1 VKRILVVDDH
11 ADNRYLLRSLLNG
24 NDLEV
29 QEAENGV
36 EALDVARSEPPD
48 LVISD
53 LLMPTMDG
61 YTLLRE
67 WNADQ
72 ELRRI
77 PFMVYTATYTEA
89 EDQQLAIDLGADA
102 FMRKPAEPEDF
113 MTEVWKLLERQRPD
127 RPDHQ
132 PLPPDQNPSI
142 DQRYSQ
148 VLVRKLEEKAME
160 LEHRVAEISESK
172 AVVERLGRL
181 YAALSETNKAI
192 VHITHQQALF
202 EAVCRIAVERGGFTL
217 AWVGLLNQETDQI
230 ELAASHGGEPGWFP
244 ALTPLTI
251 RKPLRTPVE
260 IALGEKRTFLSNNLL
275 DEPALESIRDIITSS
290 GLQSAAS
297 CLIGRDG
304 EPIGALTLYSNEP
317 DFFDR
322 HLTDLVHEMAADIS
336 FALENYRK
344 EAHRKETEEKLRIS
358 EESNRLS
365 RRALEASANGIMI
378 TDNSSP
384 ENPII
389 YVNPAF
395 EYMTGYSHDEAIG
408 RNPWFLVGDDRDQ
421 RGLAEITTAVQTL
434 EHADALLRSYRKD
447 GSPFWIEATIAPVL
461 DETGAAT
468 HFVGIMN
475 DVTERK
481 EYEEQLERQYSE
493 DQLTGLA
500 SRNLLKDRTEQAI
513 TFAQHNNRHAALLF
527 VDLDQFKRINDSL
540 GRKAGDSI
548 LLDVASRLNER
559 IDKRHTVSRISS
571 DEFVVLLT
579 DLANQQGA
587 GKVANDI
594 MTVFD
599 EPFTIMD
606 RQVKISASIG
616 ISTYPDGGENFDAL
630 LRNADIAMYRAKQ
643 SNTDTV
649 RFYTD
654 DMNVAAIQKL
664 DLESRL
670 RKAIENDEMELH
682 YQPIVDLQTGA
693 MVAAEAL
700 VRWRDGED
708 HLLEPNDF
716 IPLAEETGLIVPL
729 GRWVLYK
736 ACEDARTW
744 QDAGVSASLAVNLSA
759 RQFGDTGLFDHIQDA
774 IARSGLKPAS
784 LHVEITESILMTH
797 AERATRILTQLR
809 DLGLGVAIDD
819 FGTGYSSLAYL
830 RQFPI
835 DQLKIDR
842 SFIHAAIEH
851 SDSAAIVNGIVSIAR
866 GLRLQSIAE
875 GVDRVEQRDFLART
889 GCQLAQG
896 YLFSHPLPLQAFLD
910 WSHQQQHTSELSR

>member
-1 VKRILVVDDH
+1 MKRILVVDDH
-11 ADNRYLLRSLLNG
+11 PDNRYLLRSLLTG
-24 NDLEV
+24 NDMEV
-29 QEAENGV
+29 LEAENGE
-36 EALDVARSEPPD
+36 EALDIARPEPPD

-72 ELRRI
+72 MLCRI

-89 EDQQLAIDLGADA
+89 EDQQLALDLGADA
-102 FMRKPAEPEDF
+102 FIRKPSEPEDF
-113 MTEVWKLLERQRPD
+113 MAQVWELLERQRPD
-127 RPDHQ
+127 TAEHQ
-132 PLPPDQNPSI
+132 RVPPDQDPSI

-160 LEHRVAEISESK
+160 LERRVTEISESK
-172 AVVERLGRL
+172 AAVERLGRL

-192 VHITHQQALF
+192 VHITHQQELF
-202 EAVCRIAVERGGFTL
+202 EAVCRIAVERGGFTM
-217 AWVGLLNQETDQI
+217 AWVGLLNEEGEQI
-230 ELAASHGGEPGWFP
+230 EPAASHGGDPNWFS
-244 ALTPLTI
+244 AITPLSI
-251 RKPLRTPVE
+251 REPLRTPVE
-260 IALGEKRTFLSNNLL
+260 IALAEKRTFLSNNLIE
-275 DEPALESIRDIITSS
+275 EPALTSIREVIRNTGLRS
-290 GLQSAAS
+290 GAC
-297 CLIGRDG
+297 CLIGRDD
-304 EPIGALTLYSNEP
+304 ALVGVLAFYSSEP

-344 EAHRKETEEKLRIS
+344 ERLRIETEERLRIS
-358 EESNRLS
+358 EETNRLS
-365 RRALEASANGIMI
+365 RRAVEASANGIMI

-384 ENPII
+384 ANPII
-389 YVNPAF
+389 YINPAF
-395 EYMTGYSHDEAIG
+395 EYMTGYSQNEAIG
-408 RNPWFLVGDDRDQ
+408 RSPWFLVGDDTDQ
-421 RGLAEITTAVQTL
+421 RGLAQITTAVNTL

-447 GSPFWIEATIAPVL
+447 GSQFWIEATIAPVL
-461 DETGAAT
+461 DEAGEAT

-481 EYEEQLERQYSE
+481 AYEEQLERQYSE

-513 TFAQHNNRHAALLF
+513 TFAQHNNRYVALLF

-540 GRKAGDSI
+540 GRKAGDKI
-548 LLDVASRLNER
+548 LMDVASRLNER
-559 IDKRHTVSRISS
+559 IGMRHTVSRISS

-579 DLANQQGA
+579 DLENQQES
-587 GKVANDI
+587 GKAANDI
-594 MTVFD
+594 MVVFD
-599 EPFTIMD
+599 EPFAIMN

-616 ISTYPDGGENFDAL
+616 ISTFPDGGTNFDAL

-643 SNTDTV
+643 SDTDTV

-654 DMNVAAIQKL
+654 DMNIEAIEKL

-670 RKAIENDEMELH
+670 RKALENEDLELH
-682 YQPIVDLQTGA
+682 YQPIIDLETGV

-700 VRWRDGED
+700 VRWRDTKD

-744 QDAGVSASLAVNLSA
+744 QDEGISASLAVNLSA
-759 RQFGDTGLFDHIQDA
+759 RQFGDPELMDHIQDA
-774 IARSGLKPAS
+774 IAQSGLKPTS
-784 LHVEITESILMTH
+784 LHIEITESILMTH
-797 AERATRILTQLR
+797 AERATRILSRLR

-842 SFIHAAIEH
+842 SFVDEAIEH
-851 SDSAAIVNGIVSIAR
+851 DDSAAIVCGIVGIAR
-866 GLRLQSIAE
+866 GLNLKSVAE
-875 GVDRVEQRDFLART
+875 GVERAEQREFLIEA
-889 GCQLAQG
+889 GCRLAQG
-896 YLFSHPLPLQAFLD
+896 YLFSRPLPLQALID
-910 WSHQQQHTSELSR
+910 WSENNNTQADK